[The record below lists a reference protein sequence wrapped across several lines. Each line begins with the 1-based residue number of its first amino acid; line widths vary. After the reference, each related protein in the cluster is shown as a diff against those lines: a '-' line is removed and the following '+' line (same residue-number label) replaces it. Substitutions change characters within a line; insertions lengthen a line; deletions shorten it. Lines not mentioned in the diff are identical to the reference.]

1 MTESGPPSVLSMR
14 FLIMH
19 WCAYHGNL
27 LEASDSEKEGMEV
40 AWRVE
45 ANMEEGP
52 PMMYKGSHKGMNQ
65 IYVFLL

>member
-1 MTESGPPSVLSMR
+1 
-14 FLIMH
+14 MH
-19 WCAYHGNL
+19 WCACHGNL